1 MLHARVVEQ
10 CGCLSCR
17 AFVVRFQNGF
27 PNRIHFQIAVVDFL
41 ENVRV
46 YLTGTVLAIRSRGG
60 QEQ

>member
-1 MLHARVVEQ
+1 MLHTRVVEQ
-10 CGCLSCR
+10 RGCHSCR

-46 YLTGTVLAIRSRGG
+46 YLTGTVLATRSRGG